1 MRNAID
7 NGASRN
13 DAHIDF
19 HFSRRARRVRDGGS
33 ATRSSAATRTDH
45 DRARSISSACLI
57 WDIVN
62 TGYQPVTLTNL
73 IVHGRNGANDDT
85 VPLGLPETL
94 CYHERIRVASDADW
108 ALLSA
113 RSIVAVDDAGIE
125 YRAPDRQLDVVQDPS
140 PAADR
145 PTCVFRP
152 GFAPCFPLRRPGAR
166 LLHAHVGHR
175 DGLILLDSER

>member
-19 HFSRRARRVRDGGS
+19 HFCRRARRVRDGGS
-33 ATRSSAATRTDH
+33 ATRSSAAIRADH
-45 DRARSISSACLI
+45 DRARSISSAHLI

-62 TGYQPVTLTNL
+62 TGYQNTGYQPVTLTKL
-73 IVHGRNGANDDT
+73 IVHAGNGANDDT
-85 VPLGLPETL
+85 LPLGLPETL

-125 YRAPDRQLDVVQDPS
+125 YRAPDRQLDVVQDHLRQLIDRRVSGRGS
-140 PAADR
+140 PRDFLFG
-145 PTCVFRP
+145 VLGL
-152 GFAPCFPLRRPGAR
+152 GFFMLMWVIGT
-166 LLHAHVGHR
+166 
-175 DGLILLDSER
+175 D

>member
-33 ATRSSAATRTDH
+33 ATRSSAAIRADH
-45 DRARSISSACLI
+45 DRARSISSAHLI

-62 TGYQPVTLTNL
+62 TGYQPVTLTKL

-94 CYHERIRVASDADW
+94 CYHERIGVAIDVDW

-125 YRAPDRQLDVVQDPS
+125 YRAPDRQLDVVQDHLRQLIDRRVYSGRGS
-140 PAADR
+140 PR
-145 PTCVFRP
+145 VFLFGVLGR
-152 GFAPCFPLRRPGAR
+152 GFFMLMWVIGT
-166 LLHAHVGHR
+166 G
-175 DGLILLDSER
+175 